1 MAGREI
7 QQEEM
12 ERRIYR
18 HKRRVRN
25 QIISYIVITIIF
37 AGLIA
42 GGIVGVR
49 KVMSMINDKK
59 QAEELEKQLED
70 IANAENEQQ
79 TVEAPSEDLN
89 PEPEEET
96 DWLEVMV
103 EETIGGMSLEDKVAG
118 LFFITPE
125 ALTGMDTVTQA
136 GDTTRDKLGEQPV
149 GGLVYSSK
157 NFLEETQLKEMLQ
170 NTKSYSKSAI
180 FLGVEE
186 EGGSLSPVAEKGL
199 AENVG
204 KMADIGAAGD
214 VSAAQNAGN
223 TLGTYLAGYGFNVNF
238 APVSDVVV
246 EGNTLIGERG
256 FGSDQGQVSS
266 MVTAFVE
273 GSKSTG
279 VSTCLKYFPG
289 LGDVEGN
296 ASEGMITSDKAI
308 EAFMERDFPA
318 YQSGI
323 SAGADFVMVSHL
335 SLPNVTGD
343 NTPSSL
349 SGKMV
354 TEILRQQLGFQGIII
369 TDAMNVAAI
378 TEYYTADEAAVKALQ
393 AGVDM
398 IFMPEDYG
406 TAYTGVLEAVQSGS
420 LTEEQ
425 INESLRRIFR
435 VKLRNRLE

>member
-1 MAGREI
+1 MAGRGT

-12 ERRIYR
+12 ERKIYR

-25 QIISYIVITIIF
+25 QIISYIVITVIL

-42 GGIVGVR
+42 GGVIGVR
-49 KVMSMINDKK
+49 KVMSVINDKK
-59 QAEELEKQLED
+59 QARELEKQLED
-70 IANAENEQQ
+70 IANAEEGQQ
-79 TVEAPSEDLN
+79 TVEAPSESVA

-103 EETIGGMSLEDKVAG
+103 EETIGAMTLEDKVAG

-125 ALTGMDTVTQA
+125 ALTGMETVTQA

-149 GGLVYSSK
+149 GGLVYSAK
-157 NFLEETQLKEMLQ
+157 NCIDENQLKEMLQ
-170 NTKSYSKSAI
+170 NIKSYSKSAI

-186 EGGSLSPVAEKGL
+186 EGGSLSPVAGSGL
-199 AENVG
+199 AENAG
-204 KMADIGAAGD
+204 KMSDIGAAGD
-214 VSAAQNAGN
+214 ASAAQNAGN
-223 TLGTYLAGYGFNVNF
+223 TIGTYLAGYGFNVNF
-238 APVSDVVV
+238 APVSDVVA
-246 EGNTLIGERG
+246 EGNTLIGERA
-256 FGSDQGQVSS
+256 FGTEQGLVSS
-266 MVTAFVE
+266 MVSAFVE
-273 GSKSTG
+273 GSNSAG

-289 LGDVEGN
+289 LGDVTGN
-296 ASEGMITSDKAI
+296 AGEGMITSDKAI

-393 AGVDM
+393 AGADM
-398 IFMPEDYG
+398 VFMPEDYA
-406 TAYTGVLEAVQSGS
+406 TAYTGVLEAVQNGS

>member
-1 MAGREI
+1 MASKET

-12 ERRIYR
+12 ERKIYR

-96 DWLEVMV
+96 DWLEMMV

-406 TAYTGVLEAVQSGS
+406 TAYTGVLEALQNGS

-435 VKLRNRLE
+435 VKLRDRLE

>member
-1 MAGREI
+1 MASKET

-12 ERRIYR
+12 ERKIYR

-96 DWLEVMV
+96 DWLEMMV

-186 EGGSLSPVAEKGL
+186 EGGSLSPVVEKGL

-406 TAYTGVLEAVQSGS
+406 TAYTGVLEALQNGS

-435 VKLRNRLE
+435 VKLRDRLE

>member
-1 MAGREI
+1 MAGREL
-7 QQEEM
+7 QKEEM
-12 ERRIYR
+12 ERKIYR

-25 QIISYIVITIIF
+25 QIISYIVVTIIL
-37 AGLIA
+37 AGMIV
-42 GGIVGVR
+42 GGVIGVR
-49 KVMSMINDKK
+49 KIMSVINDKK
-59 QAEELEKQLED
+59 QAEELQKQLED
-70 IANAENEQQ
+70 LSDQEQQ
-79 TVEAPSEDLN
+79 TVEAPVET
-89 PEPEEET
+89 PEPDPGEET

-103 EETIGGMSLEDKVAG
+103 DETIAGMSLEDKVAG

-125 ALTGMDTVTQA
+125 ALTGTDIVIQA
-136 GDTTRDKLGEQPV
+136 GETTREKLGEQPV
-149 GGLVYSSK
+149 GGLVYSSQ
-157 NFLEETQLKEMLQ
+157 NIRDESQLKEILQ

-180 FLGVEE
+180 FLGIEE
-186 EGGSLSPVAEKGL
+186 EGGSRSPVAESGL
-199 AENVG
+199 VENTG
-204 KMADIGAAGD
+204 KIADIGAAGD
-214 VSAAQNAGN
+214 TSAAQNAGN
-223 TLGTYLAGYGFNVNF
+223 TIGTYLAGYGFNVNL
-238 APVSDVVV
+238 APVADTAA
-246 EGNTLIGERG
+246 EGNTLIGDRA
-256 FGSDQGQVSS
+256 FGTDPALTAS
-266 MVTAFVE
+266 MVSAFVE

-289 LGDVEGN
+289 MGDVTEN
-296 ASEGMITSDKAI
+296 AGEGMITSDKAI
-308 EAFMERDFPA
+308 EAFTERDFPA

-354 TEILRQQLGFQGIII
+354 TEILRQQLGFTGIII

-393 AGVDM
+393 AGADM
-398 IFMPEDYG
+398 IFMPEDYA

-435 VKLRNRLE
+435 VKLRDRLE

>member
-1 MAGREI
+1 MADKGI

-12 ERRIYR
+12 ERKIYR

-42 GGIVGVR
+42 GGIIGVR
-49 KVMSMINDKK
+49 KIVDIINDKK
-59 QAEELEKQLED
+59 QAEELEKQLEE
-70 IANAENEQQ
+70 IANAEDGQQ
-79 TVEAPSEDLN
+79 AVEAPSEGLE

-103 EETIGGMSLEDKVAG
+103 EESIAGMTLEDKVAG

-149 GGLVYSSK
+149 GGLIYSSK
-157 NFLEETQLKEMLQ
+157 NMLDEAQLKEMLQ

-186 EGGSLSPVAEKGL
+186 EGGSVSPVAESGL

-204 KMADIGAAGD
+204 KMADIGASAD
-214 VSAAQNAGN
+214 ASAAQNAGD
-223 TLGTYLAGYGFNVNF
+223 TIGSYLAGYGFNVNF
-238 APVSDVVV
+238 APVADVMA
-246 EGNTLIGERG
+246 EGNTLIGDRA
-256 FGSDQGQVSS
+256 FGTDQGQVSS
-266 MVTAFVE
+266 MVSAFVE
-273 GSKSTG
+273 GSQAAG

-289 LGDVEGN
+289 LGDVTGN

-308 EAFMERDFPA
+308 ESFMERDFPA

-354 TEILRQQLGFQGIII
+354 TEILRQQLGFTGIII

-393 AGVDM
+393 AGADM
-398 IFMPEDYG
+398 IFMPEDYT

-435 VKLRNRLE
+435 VKLRDRLE

>member
-1 MAGREI
+1 MAGKGI

-12 ERRIYR
+12 ERKIYR

-49 KVMSMINDKK
+49 KIVGILNDKK
-59 QAEELEKQLED
+59 QAEELEKQLEE
-70 IANAENEQQ
+70 IANAEDGQQ
-79 TVEAPSEDLN
+79 AVEAPSEGLE

-103 EETIGGMSLEDKVAG
+103 EESITGMTLEDKVAG

-157 NFLEETQLKEMLQ
+157 NMLDEAQLKEMLQ

-186 EGGSLSPVAEKGL
+186 EGGSISPVAESGL

-204 KMADIGAAGD
+204 KMADIGASAD
-214 VSAAQNAGN
+214 ASAAQNAGN
-223 TLGTYLAGYGFNVNF
+223 TVGTYLAGYGFNVNL
-238 APVSDVVV
+238 APVADVMA
-246 EGNTLIGERG
+246 EGNTLIGDRA
-256 FGSDQGQVSS
+256 FGTDQGQVSS
-266 MVTAFVE
+266 MVSAFVE
-273 GSKSTG
+273 GSQAAG
-279 VSTCLKYFPG
+279 VSSCLKYFPG
-289 LGDVEGN
+289 LGDVTGN
-296 ASEGMITSDKAI
+296 ASEGMITSDKTI
-308 EAFMERDFPA
+308 ETFMERDFPA

-354 TEILRQQLGFQGIII
+354 TEILRQQLGFSGIII

-378 TEYYTADEAAVKALQ
+378 TDYYTADEAAVKALQ

-398 IFMPEDYG
+398 IFMPEDYT

-435 VKLRNRLE
+435 VKLRDRLE

>member
-1 MAGREI
+1 MADKGI

-12 ERRIYR
+12 ERKIYR

-42 GGIVGVR
+42 GGIIGVR
-49 KVMSMINDKK
+49 KIVDIINDKK
-59 QAEELEKQLED
+59 QAEELEKQLEE
-70 IANAENEQQ
+70 ISNAEDGQQ
-79 TVEAPSEDLN
+79 AVEAPSEGLE

-103 EETIGGMSLEDKVAG
+103 EESIAGMTLEDKVAG

-149 GGLVYSSK
+149 GGLIYSSK
-157 NFLEETQLKEMLQ
+157 NILDEAQLKEMLQ

-186 EGGSLSPVAEKGL
+186 EGGSISPVAESGL

-204 KMADIGAAGD
+204 KMADIGASAD
-214 VSAAQNAGN
+214 ASAAQNAGD
-223 TLGTYLAGYGFNVNF
+223 TIGSYLAGYGFNVNF
-238 APVSDVVV
+238 APVADVMA
-246 EGNTLIGERG
+246 EGNTLIGDRA
-256 FGSDQGQVSS
+256 FGTDQGQVSS
-266 MVTAFVE
+266 MVSAFVE
-273 GSKSTG
+273 GSQAAG

-289 LGDVEGN
+289 LGDVTGN

-308 EAFMERDFPA
+308 ESFMERDFPA

-354 TEILRQQLGFQGIII
+354 TEILRQQLGFTGIII

-393 AGVDM
+393 AGADM
-398 IFMPEDYG
+398 IFMPEDYT

-435 VKLRNRLE
+435 VKLRDRLE

>member
-1 MAGREI
+1 MASKET

-12 ERRIYR
+12 ERKIYR

-42 GGIVGVR
+42 GGIIGVR
-49 KVMSMINDKK
+49 KVMSMINDKR

-70 IANAENEQQ
+70 IANAEDEQQ
-79 TVEAPSEDLN
+79 TVEAPSEDLE
-89 PEPEEET
+89 PEPEGET
-96 DWLEVMV
+96 DYLEMMV

-186 EGGSLSPVAEKGL
+186 EGGNLSPVAEKGL

-296 ASEGMITSDKAI
+296 ACEGMITSDKAI

-406 TAYTGVLEAVQSGS
+406 TAYTGVLEALQNGS

-435 VKLRNRLE
+435 VKLRDRLE

>member
-1 MAGREI
+1 MAGKGI

-12 ERRIYR
+12 ERKIYR

-49 KVMSMINDKK
+49 KIVGILNDKK
-59 QAEELEKQLED
+59 QAEELEKQLEE
-70 IANAENEQQ
+70 IANAEDGQQ
-79 TVEAPSEDLN
+79 AVEAPSEGLE

-103 EETIGGMSLEDKVAG
+103 EESITGMTLEDKVAG

-157 NFLEETQLKEMLQ
+157 NMLDEAQLKEMLQ

-186 EGGSLSPVAEKGL
+186 EGGSISPVAESGL

-204 KMADIGAAGD
+204 KMADIGASAD
-214 VSAAQNAGN
+214 ASAAQNAGN
-223 TLGTYLAGYGFNVNF
+223 TVGTYLAGYGFNVNL
-238 APVSDVVV
+238 APVADVMA
-246 EGNTLIGERG
+246 EGNTLIGDRA
-256 FGSDQGQVSS
+256 FGTDQGQVSS
-266 MVTAFVE
+266 MVSAFVE
-273 GSKSTG
+273 GSQAAG
-279 VSTCLKYFPG
+279 VSSCLKYFPG
-289 LGDVEGN
+289 LGDVTGN
-296 ASEGMITSDKAI
+296 ASEGMITSDKTI
-308 EAFMERDFPA
+308 ETFMERDFPA

-343 NTPSSL
+343 NMPSSL

-354 TEILRQQLGFQGIII
+354 TEILRQQLGFSGIII

-378 TEYYTADEAAVKALQ
+378 TDYYTADEAAVKALQ

-398 IFMPEDYG
+398 IFMPEDYT

-425 INESLRRIFR
+425 INESLHRIFR
-435 VKLRNRLE
+435 VKLRDRLE

>member
-1 MAGREI
+1 
-7 QQEEM
+7 M
-12 ERRIYR
+12 ERKIYR

-42 GGIVGVR
+42 GGIIGVR
-49 KVMSMINDKK
+49 KIVDIINDKK
-59 QAEELEKQLED
+59 QAEELEKQLEE
-70 IANAENEQQ
+70 ISNAEDGQQ
-79 TVEAPSEDLN
+79 AVEAPSEGLE

-103 EETIGGMSLEDKVAG
+103 EESIAGMTLEDKVAG

-149 GGLVYSSK
+149 GGLIYSSK
-157 NFLEETQLKEMLQ
+157 NMLDEAQLKEMLQ

-186 EGGSLSPVAEKGL
+186 EGGSVSPVAESGL

-204 KMADIGAAGD
+204 KMADIGASAD
-214 VSAAQNAGN
+214 ASAAQNAGD
-223 TLGTYLAGYGFNVNF
+223 TIGSYLAGYGFNVNF
-238 APVSDVVV
+238 APVADVMA
-246 EGNTLIGERG
+246 EGNTLIGDRG
-256 FGSDQGQVSS
+256 FGTDQGQVSS
-266 MVTAFVE
+266 IVSAFVE
-273 GSKSTG
+273 GSQAAG

-289 LGDVEGN
+289 LGDVTGN

-308 EAFMERDFPA
+308 ESFMERDFPA

-354 TEILRQQLGFQGIII
+354 TEILRQQLGFTGIII

-393 AGVDM
+393 AGADM
-398 IFMPEDYG
+398 IFMPEDYT

-435 VKLRNRLE
+435 VKLRDRLE

>member
-1 MAGREI
+1 MAGRQT

-12 ERRIYR
+12 ERKIYR

-25 QIISYIVITIIF
+25 QIISYIVITVIF
-37 AGLIA
+37 AGLIV
-42 GGIVGVR
+42 GGVIGVR
-49 KVMSMINDKK
+49 KLMSVINDKK
-59 QAEELEKQLED
+59 QAEELQKQLEEL
-70 IANAENEQQ
+70 AETENSQQ
-79 TVEAPSEDLN
+79 TVEAPEEGAGT
-89 PEPEEET
+89 EPEEET

-103 EETIGGMSLEDKVAG
+103 EETITGMSLEDKVAG

-125 ALTGMDTVTQA
+125 ALTGTDTVIQA
-136 GDTTRDKLGEQPV
+136 GDTTRDKLGAQPV

-157 NFLEETQLKEMLQ
+157 NFRDEAQLKEMLQ
-170 NTKSYSKSAI
+170 NTKGYSKSAI

-186 EGGSLSPVAEKGL
+186 EGGNISPVAESGL
-199 AENVG
+199 VGNVG

-214 VSAAQNAGN
+214 RAAVQTAGN
-223 TLGTYLAGYGFNVNF
+223 TIGTYLAGYGFNVNF
-238 APVSDVVV
+238 APVADVAA
-246 EGNTLIGERG
+246 EGNALGERS
-256 FGSDQGQVSS
+256 FGTDQGQVSD
-266 MVTAFVE
+266 MVSAFIE
-273 GSKSTG
+273 GSNGTG

-289 LGDVEGN
+289 LGDVAGN

-318 YQSGI
+318 YQAGI

-354 TEILRQQLGFQGIII
+354 TEILRQQLGFGGIII
-369 TDAMNVAAI
+369 TDAMNVAAV
-378 TEYYTADEAAVKALQ
+378 TEYYTSGEAAVKALQ

-398 IFMPEDYG
+398 IYMPEDY
-406 TAYTGVLEAVQSGS
+406 TQAYEGVLEAVQNGS
-420 LTEEQ
+420 VTEEQ

-435 VKLRNRLE
+435 VKLRDRLE

>member
-1 MAGREI
+1 MAGREL
-7 QQEEM
+7 QKEEM
-12 ERRIYR
+12 ERKIYR

-25 QIISYIVITIIF
+25 QIISYIVVTIIL
-37 AGLIA
+37 AGMIV
-42 GGIVGVR
+42 GGVIGVR
-49 KVMSMINDKK
+49 KIMSVINDKK
-59 QAEELEKQLED
+59 QAEELQKQLED
-70 IANAENEQQ
+70 LSDQEQQ
-79 TVEAPSEDLN
+79 TVEAPVET
-89 PEPEEET
+89 PEPDPGEET

-103 EETIGGMSLEDKVAG
+103 DETIAGMSLEDKVAG

-125 ALTGMDTVTQA
+125 ALTGTDIVIQA
-136 GDTTRDKLGEQPV
+136 GETTREKLGEQPV
-149 GGLVYSSK
+149 GGLVYSSQ
-157 NFLEETQLKEMLQ
+157 NIRDESQLKEMLQ

-180 FLGVEE
+180 FLGIEE
-186 EGGSLSPVAEKGL
+186 EGGSRSPVAESGL
-199 AENVG
+199 VENTG
-204 KMADIGAAGD
+204 KIADIGAAGD
-214 VSAAQNAGN
+214 TSAAQNAGN
-223 TLGTYLAGYGFNVNF
+223 TIGTYLAGYGFNVNL
-238 APVSDVVV
+238 APVADTAA
-246 EGNTLIGERG
+246 EGNTLIGDRA
-256 FGSDQGQVSS
+256 FGTDPALTAS
-266 MVTAFVE
+266 MVSAFVE

-289 LGDVEGN
+289 MGDVTEN
-296 ASEGMITSDKAI
+296 AGEGMITSDKAI
-308 EAFMERDFPA
+308 EAFTERDFPA

-354 TEILRQQLGFQGIII
+354 TEILRQQLGFTGIII

-393 AGVDM
+393 AGADM
-398 IFMPEDYG
+398 IFMPEDYA

-435 VKLRNRLE
+435 VKLRDRLE

>member
-1 MAGREI
+1 MADKGI

-12 ERRIYR
+12 ERKIYR

-42 GGIVGVR
+42 GGIIGVR
-49 KVMSMINDKK
+49 KIVDIINDKK
-59 QAEELEKQLED
+59 QAEELEKQLEE
-70 IANAENEQQ
+70 ISNAEDGQQ
-79 TVEAPSEDLN
+79 AVEAPSEGLE

-103 EETIGGMSLEDKVAG
+103 EESIAGMTLEDKVAG

-149 GGLVYSSK
+149 GGLIYSFK
-157 NFLEETQLKEMLQ
+157 NILDEAQLKEMLQ

-186 EGGSLSPVAEKGL
+186 EGGSISPVAESGL
-199 AENVG
+199 VENVG
-204 KMADIGAAGD
+204 KMADIGASAD
-214 VSAAQNAGN
+214 ASAAQNAGD
-223 TLGTYLAGYGFNVNF
+223 TIGSYLAGYGFNVNF
-238 APVSDVVV
+238 APVADVMA
-246 EGNTLIGERG
+246 EGNTLIGDRA
-256 FGSDQGQVSS
+256 FGTDQGQVSS
-266 MVTAFVE
+266 MVSAFVE
-273 GSKSTG
+273 GSQAAG

-289 LGDVEGN
+289 LGDVTGN

-308 EAFMERDFPA
+308 ESFMERDFPA

-354 TEILRQQLGFQGIII
+354 TEILRQQLGFTGIII

-393 AGVDM
+393 AGADM
-398 IFMPEDYG
+398 IFMPEDYT

-435 VKLRNRLE
+435 VKLRDRLE